1 MGFPT
6 AQELSVAFAWTLLH
20 FFWQGL
26 LIGALYAIG
35 KRLSASVRWHHA
47 TALGGLGLLL
57 ASPIVTFCLL
67 AMPTGDLAIATT
79 APAVADAVGSGAVAA
94 DLASSSDGWAYGL
107 VGVWLLG
114 ALIVGSRLVRD
125 WHEVRRAIRES
136 ADAPLELL
144 AVMSEQIKRMR
155 IMRTVRLRLTDRIS
169 TPAVYGFLRP
179 IVLLPTALALRLPR
193 DQLETLLI
201 HELAHIRRADF
212 LVNTLALVARTLLYF
227 HPVVHWICRD
237 LERTRETL
245 CDDLVVELKC
255 DRLKYARALSTVEH
269 FRQNIPVPLLTAVG
283 GELTSR
289 VHRILELEQE
299 KPRESSRAP
308 LMLAIAAILTTIT
321 GLNVLTYEQVAA
333 ARPEFRAIYGALM
346 GASAPEL
353 TPSDLAASLQ
363 PPTLPTIVF
372 QPAGMDV
379 PDNAS
384 AAVIEPVVPSVLS
397 QTTDPAPIVDD
408 ASTLAVAADADA
420 SSPADIASPPAPGVA
435 SILPASNPAP
445 IETATAADPVAE
457 SAAAHDGASD
467 TAAAAAPNDELSAE
481 PPRVVRHALPSY
493 PASAMRYGTR
503 GSVTL
508 SYSLDQRGIPADVKI
523 EAAEPPGVFEE
534 AALDAFRRWRFDPD
548 SSADGARHSQ
558 LFSFSLDGQPEFE
571 RCIRKTG
578 SNICRGRPEIRQTQ
592 DEFADSSDRRPARF
606 DEPANRLAERF
617 KVTGSLDRGAF

>member
-1 MGFPT
+1 MGFPM

-26 LIGALYAIG
+26 LIGALYAVG
-35 KRLSASVRWHHA
+35 KRLSDSVRWHHA
-47 TALGGLGLLL
+47 TALGGLGLLM
-57 ASPIVTFCLL
+57 AAPIVTFYLL
-67 AMPTGDLAIATT
+67 AMPTGDLAVATT
-79 APAVADAVGSGAVAA
+79 ESAVSGAVGGIVATSA
-94 DLASSSDGWAYGL
+94 DTASPSDWWAYGL
-107 VGVWLLG
+107 VGIWLLG
-114 ALIVGSRLVRD
+114 ALLVGSRLVRD

-155 IMRTVRLRLTDRIS
+155 IMRAVRLRLTDRIS

-308 LMLAIAAILTTIT
+308 LMLAIAAMLTTIT

-333 ARPEFRAIYGALM
+333 SRPEFRLVYGALM

-353 TPSDLAASLQ
+353 APSDLAASLQ
-363 PPTLPTIVF
+363 PPALPTIVF
-372 QPAGMDV
+372 QPAGIDV
-379 PDNAS
+379 PNDAS
-384 AAVIEPVVPSVLS
+384 AAVIEPAAPPVLS
-397 QTTDPAPIVDD
+397 RSVDPAPVVDD
-408 ASTLAVAADADA
+408 ASTFAVAADA
-420 SSPADIASPPAPGVA
+420 SSPADTAGPPASGIA
-435 SILPASNPAP
+435 AFLPASNPVP
-445 IETATAADPVAE
+445 IEAAIAADPVAE
-457 SAAAHDGASD
+457 N
-467 TAAAAAPNDELSAE
+467 TAANGSASNIAAPAPNDELAAE
-481 PPRVVRHALPSY
+481 PPRVVRHTLPSY

-508 SYSLDQRGIPADVKI
+508 SYSLDQRGIPADVKV

-548 SSADGARHSQ
+548 SSAGGVRHSQ

-578 SNICRGRPEIRQTQ
+578 SNICRGRPDIRRTQ

-606 DEPANRLAERF
+606 EEPADRLAERF
-617 KVTGSLDRGAF
+617 KATGSLERGAF

>member
-26 LIGALYAIG
+26 LIGALYAVG
-35 KRLSASVRWHHA
+35 KRLSDSVRWHHA
-47 TALGGLGLLL
+47 TTLGGLGLLL
-57 ASPIVTFCLL
+57 ASPIVTFYLL

-79 APAVADAVGSGAVAA
+79 APAASGAVGGAVASSA
-94 DLASSSDGWAYGL
+94 DIASSSDWWAYGL

-155 IMRTVRLRLTDRIS
+155 IMRAVRLRLTDRIS

-321 GLNVLTYEQVAA
+321 GLNVLTYEQVATS
-333 ARPEFRAIYGALM
+333 RPEFRLVYGALM

-363 PPTLPTIVF
+363 PPALPTIVF
-372 QPAGMDV
+372 QPAGIDV

-384 AAVIEPVVPSVLS
+384 AAVIDPVVPPVLS
-397 QTTDPAPIVDD
+397 RTVDPAPVVDD
-408 ASTLAVAADADA
+408 ASTFAVAADA
-420 SSPADIASPPAPGVA
+420 SSPADTASPPASGIGA
-435 SILPASNPAP
+435 FLPASNPVP
-445 IETATAADPVAE
+445 IEAAIDADPVAE
-457 SAAAHDGASD
+457 NAAANDGAID
-467 TAAAAAPNDELSAE
+467 IAAAPAPNDELSAE
-481 PPRVVRHALPSY
+481 PPRVVRHTLPSY

-508 SYSLDQRGIPADVKI
+508 SYSLDQRGIPANVKV

-548 SSADGARHSQ
+548 SSSGGARHSQ

-578 SNICRGRPEIRQTQ
+578 SNICRGRPEIRRTQ
-592 DEFADSSDRRPARF
+592 DEFADSSDRRPARI
-606 DEPANRLAERF
+606 DEPTDRLAERF
-617 KVTGSLDRGAF
+617 KATGSLERGAF